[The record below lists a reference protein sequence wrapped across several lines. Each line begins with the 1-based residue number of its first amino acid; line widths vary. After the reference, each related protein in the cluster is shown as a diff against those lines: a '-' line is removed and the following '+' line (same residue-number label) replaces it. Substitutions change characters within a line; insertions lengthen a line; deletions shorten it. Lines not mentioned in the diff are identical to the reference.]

1 MPATL
6 HVLVPLLLL
15 GHDPASENLPHDGSP
30 PRTPTVGT
38 SPWGPEDE
46 LGALNRMTDASRAAV
61 LARVAGGRVYDLGVE
76 YFVGMPSWHL
86 LGDPRY
92 QYWLTHTP
100 RGTAVDDPAG
110 VGREQNERVA
120 YTGDAVSMYTHMGT
134 HVDALNH
141 FGLNGRIYNG
151 FRADEHLGDR
161 GWRRT
166 GAETIPPI
174 IARGVLIDVA
184 AAKGVETL
192 PDSYGITVDDLK
204 HALARQGVGLEP
216 GDVVLIRGGRMRTW
230 PDVDGYVNDQPG
242 LTLPAARWLAEEN
255 QAIAIGGDNLSL
267 EHFPVDDGSETW
279 VPVHT
284 YLLAQAGVPIIEVV
298 NLEELARDGVHEFA
312 FIAASLKFRGAS
324 AAPFRPIA
332 LPLRPSAAGE
342 ARPRETGVD
351 SPSSAPHPRPE
362 RGGGGSARDSL

>member
-1 MPATL
+1 MHATIL
-6 HVLVPLLLL
+6 QRLFPLFLAPPLLLGAL
-15 GHDPASENLPHDGSP
+15 PAKSDQLEPA
-30 PRTPTVGT
+30 TPAVGR
-38 SPWGPEDE
+38 SPWGPDDE
-46 LGALNRMTDASRAAV
+46 LGALNRMTEASRAAV
-61 LARVAGGRVYDLGVE
+61 LARIDGGRVYDLAVD

-110 VGREQNERVA
+110 VGHAQNELVG
-120 YTGDAVSMYTHMGT
+120 YTGDAVSFYMHMGT
-134 HVDALNH
+134 HIDALNH
-141 FGLNGRIYNG
+141 FGLNGEVYNG

-161 GWRRT
+161 GWKKT

-184 AAKGVETL
+184 GAKQVDTL
-192 PDSYGITVDDLK
+192 PDSYGITVADLEA
-204 HALARQGVGLEP
+204 ALRRQQVALQP
-216 GDVVLIRGGRMRTW
+216 GDVVLIRGGRMRAW
-230 PDVDGYVNDQPG
+230 PDDTGYVMDQPG
-242 LTLPAARWLAEEN
+242 LGLDAAKWLAEE
-255 QAIAIGGDNLSL
+255 QQVLAIGGDNLSL

-298 NLEELARDGVHEFA
+298 NLEELARDGVFEFA

-324 AAPFRPIA
+324 AAPFRPLA
-332 LPLRPSAAGE
+332 LPLRP
-342 ARPRETGVD
+342 
-351 SPSSAPHPRPE
+351 
-362 RGGGGSARDSL
+362 

>member
-1 MPATL
+1 MNPTTIARL
-6 HVLVPLLLL
+6 SPLLLA
-15 GHDPASENLPHDGSP
+15 ASALPGLLLAGGADAP
-30 PRTPTVGT
+30 TTPTPVVGT
-38 SPWGPEDE
+38 SPWGPDDE
-46 LGALNRMTDASRAAV
+46 LGALNRMTEASRAAV

-110 VGREQNERVA
+110 VGGAQNELVA
-120 YTGDAVSMYTHMGT
+120 YTGDAVSFYTHMGT
-134 HVDALNH
+134 HIDALNH
-141 FGLNGRIYNG
+141 FGLNGRVYNG
-151 FRADEHLGDR
+151 FRADEWLGDR
-161 GWRRT
+161 GWGKT

-184 AAKGVETL
+184 GAKGLETL
-192 PDSYGITVDDLK
+192 PDSYGITVDDLRQ
-204 HALARQGVGLEP
+204 ALERQGVALQP
-216 GDVVLIRGGRMRTW
+216 GDVALIRGGRMRAW
-230 PDVDGYVNDQPG
+230 PDDQGYVMQQPG
-242 LTLPAARWLAEEN
+242 LSLSAARWLAEE
-255 QAIAIGGDNLSL
+255 QEVLAIGGDNLSL
-267 EHFPVDDGSETW
+267 EHFPVADGSPTW

-298 NLEELARDGVHEFA
+298 DLEELARERVFEFA

-332 LPLRPSAAGE
+332 LPLR
-342 ARPRETGVD
+342 
-351 SPSSAPHPRPE
+351 
-362 RGGGGSARDSL
+362 

>member
-1 MPATL
+1 MR
-6 HVLVPLLLL
+6 PLLLALILTPPLLL
-15 GHDPASENLPHDGSP
+15 GARSTPEGDASPAPA
-30 PRTPTVGT
+30 VGR
-38 SPWGPEDE
+38 SPWGPSDE
-46 LGALNRMTDASRAAV
+46 LGALNRMTDESRAAV
-61 LARVAGGRVYDLGVE
+61 LSRIGSGRVYDLGVD

-100 RGTAVDDPAG
+100 RGTEVDDPAG
-110 VGREQNERVA
+110 VGREQNALVS
-120 YTGDAVSMYTHMGT
+120 YTGDAVSFYTHMGT
-134 HVDALNH
+134 HIDALNH
-141 FGLNGRIYNG
+141 FGLNGEVYNG

-161 GWRRT
+161 GWRKT

-184 AAKGVETL
+184 GHRGVDTL
-192 PDSYGITVDDLK
+192 PDSYRITKDDLEA
-204 HALARQGVGLEP
+204 ALRAQGTELRS
-216 GDVVLIRGGRMRTW
+216 GDVVLVRGGRMHAW
-230 PDVDGYVNDQPG
+230 PDDDGYVRDQPG
-242 LTLPAARWLAEEN
+242 LGLEAARWLAEE
-255 QAIAIGGDNLSL
+255 QEVVAIGGDNLSL
-267 EHFPVDDGSETW
+267 EHFPVADGSETW

-332 LPLRPSAAGE
+332 LPLR
-342 ARPRETGVD
+342 
-351 SPSSAPHPRPE
+351 
-362 RGGGGSARDSL
+362 

>member
-1 MPATL
+1 MNSTL
-6 HVLVPLLLL
+6 RNLSPLLLL
-15 GHDPASENLPHDGSP
+15 VPWLATTESDAEQP
-30 PRTPTVGT
+30 PNARPTVGK
-38 SPWGPEDE
+38 SPWGPDDE
-46 LGALNRMTDASRAAV
+46 LGSLNRMTDATRAAV
-61 LARVAGGRVYDLGVE
+61 LSRIAGGRVYDLGVE
-76 YFVGMPSWHL
+76 YFVGMPSWHV

-110 VGREQNERVA
+110 VGHDQNELVA
-120 YTGDAVSMYTHMGT
+120 YTGDAVSFYTHMGT
-134 HVDALNH
+134 HIDALNH
-141 FGLNGRIYNG
+141 FGLEGQIYNG

-161 GWRRT
+161 GWKKT

-184 AAKGVETL
+184 GAKSKDGDAL
-192 PDSYGITVDDLK
+192 PSSYGITVEDLK
-204 HALARQGVGLEP
+204 AALERQRVKLEP
-216 GDVVLIRGGRMRTW
+216 GDVVLIRGGRMRAW
-230 PDVDGYVNDQPG
+230 PDDSGYVDNQPG
-242 LTLPAARWLAEEN
+242 LTLPAAKWLAEE
-255 QAIAIGGDNLSL
+255 QQVLAIGGDNLSL
-267 EHFPVDDGSETW
+267 EHFPVDDGSPTW

-332 LPLRPSAAGE
+332 LPLR
-342 ARPRETGVD
+342 
-351 SPSSAPHPRPE
+351 
-362 RGGGGSARDSL
+362 